1 MEQQLQNTIQNL
13 ENLNSNLLQNKQ
25 QTIDNVVSGNN
36 LTQATK
42 VQDQISRST
51 EIVTSLESGGGSMT
65 SSTKSID
72 AEKINF
78 SKPIPLKSCNTSSTT
93 TLTAQ
98 QSSSHNVS
106 ITAGLFGWFSENEF
120 LNKVAEKAMS
130 SVDSVITT
138 LDPGMKEV
146 LCKLLHVQ
154 KNVCKS
160 NLCVCMIFL
169 APFQSNRCRWWYS
182 RVDCQCKW
190 SDHHQCSRCFSGRIQ
205 KSHRQ
210 RNWIS
215 ITTCRSI
222 GRRTFG

>member
-25 QTIDNVVSGNN
+25 TINTPVTNVSNN
-36 LTQATK
+36 LAETTK
-42 VQDQISRST
+42 AQDQISRST
-51 EIVTSLESGGGSMT
+51 EVVTNLESGDSMT

-78 SKPIPLKSCNTSSTT
+78 SKPIPLKTSNTIPSTT
-93 TLTAQ
+93 TAAAQ
-98 QSSSHNVS
+98 QPSSHNIS

-146 LCKLLHVQ
+146 LCKLLDQ
-154 KNVCKS
+154 IFCK
-160 NLCVCMIFL
+160 CWQI
-169 APFQSNRCRWWYS
+169 
-182 RVDCQCKW
+182 
-190 SDHHQCSRCFSGRIQ
+190 
-205 KSHRQ
+205 
-210 RNWIS
+210 
-215 ITTCRSI
+215 
-222 GRRTFG
+222 